1 MVKYDEVDPYPKSHT
16 CFNRLE
22 LPHYPS
28 FSIFEKYIEYITVEM
43 IHFGLE

>member
-1 MVKYDEVDPYPKSHT
+1 MVPYDPINPYPKSHT

-22 LPHYPS
+22 LPRYPS
-28 FSIFEKYIEYITVEM
+28 LSAFEKYIEYVTVEM